1 MRKKIV
7 IVGAGAM
14 GTLWAALLSRSA
26 ANDVTLVAKTLAAAS
41 RLKKRGIKLY
51 GKTRLKISPSKIKVI
66 SAPRFSDEK
75 VPTGFSRT
83 LAAPRA
89 LRNDSDVCASP
100 ELIII
105 LVKSFDT
112 ASAVRDIA
120 PLVGKNTI
128 IVTLQNGMGNV
139 EAIKKT
145 LDEILP
151 RAARPSAILAGAT
164 TGGATLIKPGVV
176 VHTGEGETLIAYDSA
191 REKKYAALSC
201 GLLASAG
208 IKVRAVRG
216 SASLLWSKLIVN
228 AAINPVG
235 ALFLETNGEILKN
248 DFALGMALNAAR
260 EAAAVAR
267 ARNIRLLYPSPS
279 ARVKSVLASTSRN
292 KNSMLQDILAV
303 RPTEIDAING
313 SVLRVAKRLGV
324 SAPYNRVLY
333 NSIKICR

>member
-14 GTLWAALLSRSA
+14 GTLFAALLSRSTGIE
-26 ANDVTLVAKTLAAAS
+26 VTLAAKTPSAAS
-41 RLKKRGIKLY
+41 RLRKKGIILTGAASRLRVPPKKIEIVSPADLA
-51 GKTRLKISPSKIKVI
+51 RLKSHRRKDSRVH
-66 SAPRFSDEK
+66 SADIA
-75 VPTGFSRT
+75 V
-83 LAAPRA
+83 
-89 LRNDSDVCASP
+89 
-100 ELIII
+100 I

-112 ASAVRDIA
+112 ASAVRDFA
-120 PLVGKNTI
+120 PLIGRETVVLTF
-128 IVTLQNGMGNV
+128 QNGLGNV

-151 RAARPSAILAGAT
+151 RRLRPSAILSGAT
-164 TGGATLIKPGVV
+164 TVGATLIKPGVV

-191 REKKYAALSC
+191 RERKYAARSC
-201 GLLASAG
+201 ELLAGAG

-216 SASLLWSKLIVN
+216 SASILWSKLIVN

-248 DFALGMALNAAR
+248 DFALSMTLNAAR

-267 ARNIRLLYPSPS
+267 AENIRLLYRSPS
-279 ARVKSVLASTSRN
+279 AKVKSVLASTSRN
-292 KNSMLQDILAV
+292 KNSMLGDILSG

-313 SVLRVAKRLGV
+313 AVLRVAKRLGV
-324 SAPYNRVLY
+324 SAPYNRVLR
-333 NSIKICR
+333 NSVRICR